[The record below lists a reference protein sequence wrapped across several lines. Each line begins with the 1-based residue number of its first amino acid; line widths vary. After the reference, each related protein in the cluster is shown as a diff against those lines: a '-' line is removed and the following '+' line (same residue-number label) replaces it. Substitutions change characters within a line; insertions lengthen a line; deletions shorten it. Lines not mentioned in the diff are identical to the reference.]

1 MRSVT
6 FALVLALAASSF
18 TTMASAAPTAGSPP
32 GSAPPAA
39 KPAPAKPT
47 ALQRALRVCAKAKDQ
62 RAKVA
67 CQRRAY
73 AQAKAARKPTTVKR
87 PPPPAPTPVTDTTN

>member
-1 MRSVT
+1 MRRVT
-6 FALVLALAASSF
+6 FALVLALAAGSF
-18 TTMASAAPTAGSPP
+18 AASAAAAPTAPAST
-32 GSAPPAA
+32 APTA
-39 KPAPAKPT
+39 KPAPKPT

-62 RAKVA
+62 RAKVT